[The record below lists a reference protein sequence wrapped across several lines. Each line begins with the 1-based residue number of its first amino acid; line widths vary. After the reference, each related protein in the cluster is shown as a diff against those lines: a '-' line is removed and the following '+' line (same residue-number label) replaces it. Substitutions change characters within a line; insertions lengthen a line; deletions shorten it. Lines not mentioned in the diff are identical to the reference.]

1 MRCGRSQG
9 GAAVECHPKG
19 TESAQG
25 LGDVVDTT
33 AEPSAILP
41 PAQQWGAA
49 HTRSRCEKQVAEYLD
64 QRNVATFLP
73 LIKRRNV
80 GNREIRF
87 FQIPLFAGYVFFDTE
102 AIVAREVLAC
112 RKVARILRTDDP
124 DGLRGELANLAV
136 ALQGDEALFEVRY
149 GEVGKPVRVARGRLK
164 GLVGEV
170 VRLEGRSRLIIRVS
184 FIGRSASLDVDESLI
199 EPAL

>member
-1 MRCGRSQG
+1 
-9 GAAVECHPKG
+9 
-19 TESAQG
+19 
-25 LGDVVDTT
+25 VDTN
-33 AEPSAILP
+33 AEPAVVLP

-64 QRNVATFLP
+64 QRGVAIFLP
-73 LIKRRNV
+73 LIKRRNA
-80 GNREIRF
+80 GHREIRF
-87 FQIPLFAGYVFFDTE
+87 FQVPLFAGYVFFDTE
-102 AIVAREVLAC
+102 AIVAREVFEC

-124 DGLRGELANLAV
+124 DRLRGELANLAV
-136 ALQGDEALFEVRY
+136 ALQGDEALFEARY

-184 FIGRSASLDVDESLI
+184 FIGRSACLDVDESLV
-199 EPAL
+199 ESAL